1 MEHIL
6 IVKALLNGRT
16 RNLFTNEVKNNKY
29 HSVGK
34 VLKSNIKI
42 AERGKIDT
50 LTQKYMTL
58 TFLVCYMHLNKNGG
72 VKPVLWAQT
81 SHLTAMM
88 RSCKCFPHVSI
99 MPTLT
104 YNWANSAIV
113 QKDLILNIMHSTF
126 NLSETEAVIWI
137 LSVILKRADGNNHY
151 LNIRQYTMPSYD
163 IIVSQWSTLN
173 N

>member
-6 IVKALLNGRT
+6 IVKALLNGRK
-16 RNLFTNEVKNNKY
+16 RGLFAN
-29 HSVGK
+29 VGT

-42 AERGKIDT
+42 VERGKINA
-50 LTQKYMTL
+50 LTHKYMTL
-58 TFLVCYMHLNKNGG
+58 TFLACYVHLNKNGG

-104 YNWANSAIV
+104 YNWANSAII
-113 QKDLILNIMHSTF
+113 KKYLILNIMHSTF
-126 NLSETEAVIWI
+126 NLHET
-137 LSVILKRADGNNHY
+137 
-151 LNIRQYTMPSYD
+151 
-163 IIVSQWSTLN
+163 
-173 N
+173 